1 MVTTR
6 NVFAGETLFME
17 EPLVHGPNQDGWPNS
32 QKFPVCLSCYDCVTF
47 DYLCPS
53 CGYPMCDQECA
64 SDPLHQGECS
74 VLSKGEKPVFKN
86 KVTEA
91 YHCILPLRMIL
102 LARTDPNRF
111 NLIDH
116 LMDHEEEREE
126 TKDWFTTERTVVQKL
141 MQQCGEEAVTN
152 LTAAEIRRA
161 VGVLEVNS
169 YEVSEEFRG
178 CFPIGSLLSHSCVP
192 NSCHIWTLDTP
203 YTNTCIATVDIE
215 AGQEVKF
222 QQCQL

>member
-1 MVTTR
+1 MCGRVAGLVYSCCGEFWFCCEEHGRLHFREEEGICFPWKVEEKEGVGRVMVTTR

-126 TKDWFTTERTVVQKL
+126 TKDWFTL
-141 MQQCGEEAVTN
+141 
-152 LTAAEIRRA
+152 
-161 VGVLEVNS
+161 
-169 YEVSEEFRG
+169 
-178 CFPIGSLLSHSCVP
+178 H
-192 NSCHIWTLDTP
+192 
-203 YTNTCIATVDIE
+203 
-215 AGQEVKF
+215 
-222 QQCQL
+222 